1 VTHPRFYLT
10 ANLNGPT
17 AELLGP
23 EAHHLHNVMRLQPG
37 DEIEL
42 FDGDGTEATA
52 RVESASK
59 KRVVVS
65 ILSRQPGAAELPAPL
80 VLATAVPKGDRFR
93 WLVEKATELGVT
105 RLVPLQTERSVVDP
119 RATKLEKM
127 RAAVIAASKQ
137 CRRAQL
143 MEITPLQNWSEF
155 LTSLPA
161 SDPLFIAHPGGAAW
175 RADWVAGDQP
185 TVICIGPEGGFS
197 DVEISLANARATLVD
212 LGPRIL
218 RIETAAL
225 ALVAL
230 CGASLRS

>member
-1 VTHPRFYLT
+1 MTHPRFYLP

-23 EAHHLHNVMRLQPG
+23 EAHHLHNVLRLQPG

-80 VLATAVPKGDRFR
+80 TLATAVPKGDRFR

-137 CRRAQL
+137 CCRAQL
-143 MEITPLQNWSEF
+143 MEITPLQNWAEF
-155 LTSLPA
+155 LTSLPTD
-161 SDPLFIAHPGGAAW
+161 DPLLIAHPGGTAW

-185 TVICIGPEGGFS
+185 TTICIGPEGGFS
-197 DVEISLANARATLVD
+197 EAEISHANARATLVD